1 MGVSSFDLR
10 PPLFKRREGDREG
23 KEMGK
28 EYSRIRVDF
37 HPDICRVTINRPED
51 RNSIDT
57 ALMKE
62 LAQILKK
69 AEKSPARA
77 IVFTGAGTTHF
88 IGGADGIEMMQ
99 CTPARARSFSARI
112 QNLFNRMEASPLILV
127 AAINGLCF
135 GGGFEFAMAC
145 DLRVAS
151 EEARIGL
158 PEVKVGIIPGG
169 GGTQRL
175 PRLVGMGRAMEMI
188 LTGKLYKGRE
198 AWTLGLVHSVVP
210 PDQLLAEAER
220 ILEPVFRSPQFALSQ
235 AKRAVR
241 ASSQNDLPGGLRVE
255 REAFGRCFTHDYF
268 PELMRRQLREGTL
281 KTTARLP
288 KRVWAE
294 RQGKS

>member
-1 MGVSSFDLR
+1 MEKKYSLIR
-10 PPLFKRREGDREG
+10 TERQGD
-23 KEMGK
+23 
-28 EYSRIRVDF
+28 IF
-37 HPDICRVTINRPED
+37 WVTIDRPGD

-57 ALMKE
+57 PLIKE
-62 LAQILKK
+62 LGRFLGK
-69 AEKSPARA
+69 AEKTSARA
-77 IVFTGAGTTHF
+77 AVFTGTGGTYF

-99 CTPARARSFSARI
+99 YDPMGARAFSARI
-112 QNLFNRMEASPLILV
+112 QRLFNRMEASPLLLV

-198 AWTLGLVHSVVP
+198 AYEMGLVHSVAP
-210 PDQLLAEAER
+210 SDQLMKEAGR
-220 ILEPVFRSPQFALSQ
+220 ILDPIFRNPQHALSQ

-241 ASSQNDLPGGLRVE
+241 ASLQGPLAGGLRTE
-255 REAFGRCFTHDYF
+255 RDAFGRCFSNDHF
-268 PELMRRQLREGTL
+268 VELMRKQLDEGVL
-281 KTTARLP
+281 KTTTKLP
-288 KRVWAE
+288 AWVLKGKEKR
-294 RQGKS
+294 S